1 MRAIDLRSDTVTQ
14 PTPAM
19 REAIAKAPV
28 GDDVY
33 GEDPDR
39 RRAPAQRAAQ
49 LLGKEAALFVPS
61 GSMGNQAS
69 LRTLTRPG
77 DVVLASEN
85 AHLLRYEAGAP
96 AALWGVH
103 VKTIGRDGLFD
114 ARDVRQAVVPSQ
126 DSHVA
131 PTRVLAFENTHNFA
145 GGRIFPLDA
154 LRDAAAAARE
164 LGLALH
170 LDGARLF
177 NAVVATG
184 VPAAAW
190 AEPFDTVS
198 FCLSKG
204 LGAPVG
210 SLVCGS
216 RAQIR
221 EVHRA
226 RKLLGGGMRQAGIL
240 AAAGLYALDH
250 HIERLAVD
258 HANAKRLRRGARS
271 ARHRGAP
278 RARDEHGDVRGGR
291 RGRVRARRSRDR
303 ALRINPI
310 APGRF
315 RAVTHL
321 DVTRGGHRRSA
332 RADRGDPPRSS
343 FFVGRESRRIP
354 LGRRLDGG
362 MPRSAAH
369 PPDELP
375 SRSLRCT
382 IWSSAPRKRERSF
395 AEIGAGPRVISPASR
410 RDASRSRIASAPPI
424 ESASNSRPLVPSARA
439 PSARQRAASGTSAV
453 ITTSPGLTFRAIQ
466 SSAASGSRPTTT
478 SSMPMPWGTC
488 IGAFATS
495 TTGMP

>member
-1 MRAIDLRSDTVTQ
+1 VRPIDLRSDTVTQ

-33 GEDPDR
+33 GEDPTVDALQR
-39 RRAPAQRAAQ
+39 RAAQ

-114 ARDVRQAVVPSQ
+114 ARDVRQAAVPAR

-131 PTRVLAFENTHNFA
+131 PTTVLAFENTHNFA
-145 GGRIFPLDA
+145 GGRIFPHGA
-154 LRDAAAAARE
+154 LRDAAATARE
-164 LGLALH
+164 LGLSLH

-177 NAVVATG
+177 NAVIATG
-184 VPAAAW
+184 IPAAVW

-210 SLVCGS
+210 SLVCGT
-216 RAQIR
+216 RTQIR

-250 HIERLAVD
+250 HIERLAAD
-258 HANAKRLRRGARS
+258 HANAGRFAEGLGALGIAVRPAPETNMVMFEVDDAAEFARGLS
-271 ARHRGAP
+271 
-278 RARDEHGDVRGGR
+278 E
-291 RGRVRARRSRDR
+291 R
-303 ALRINPI
+303 ALRINAI

-321 DVTRGGHRRSA
+321 DVSEADIDEALA
-332 RADRGDPPRSS
+332 R
-343 FFVGRESRRIP
+343 I
-354 LGRRLDGG
+354 
-362 MPRSAAH
+362 
-369 PPDELP
+369 
-375 SRSLRCT
+375 
-382 IWSSAPRKRERSF
+382 
-395 AEIGAGPRVISPASR
+395 AEIVREQ
-410 RDASRSRIASAPPI
+410 RS
-424 ESASNSRPLVPSARA
+424 
-439 PSARQRAASGTSAV
+439 T
-453 ITTSPGLTFRAIQ
+453 
-466 SSAASGSRPTTT
+466 
-478 SSMPMPWGTC
+478 
-488 IGAFATS
+488 
-495 TTGMP
+495 

>member
-33 GEDPDR
+33 GEDPTVDALQR
-39 RRAPAQRAAQ
+39 RAAQ

-103 VKTIGRDGLFD
+103 VETIGREGLFD

-126 DSHVA
+126 DAHVA
-131 PTRVLAFENTHNFA
+131 PTRVLAFENTHNAA

-154 LRDAAAAARE
+154 LRDAASAARE
-164 LGLALH
+164 LGLLLH

-184 VPAAAW
+184 VPAAVW

-226 RKLLGGGMRQAGIL
+226 RKLLGGAMRQAGIL

-250 HIERLAVD
+250 HIERLAAD
-258 HANAKRLRRGARS
+258 HANAVRFADGLAALGIAVRPAPETNMVMFEVADAAAFARGLS
-271 ARHRGAP
+271 
-278 RARDEHGDVRGGR
+278 E
-291 RGRVRARRSRDR
+291 R
-303 ALRINPI
+303 ALRINPV

-321 DVTRGGHRRSA
+321 DVTETDIDEA
-332 RADRGDPPRSS
+332 
-343 FFVGRESRRIP
+343 
-354 LGRRLDGG
+354 LD
-362 MPRSAAH
+362 
-369 PPDELP
+369 
-375 SRSLRCT
+375 
-382 IWSSAPRKRERSF
+382 
-395 AEIGAGPRVISPASR
+395 
-410 RDASRSRIASAPPI
+410 RIADI
-424 ESASNSRPLVPSARA
+424 LRRA
-439 PSARQRAASGTSAV
+439 N
-453 ITTSPGLTFRAIQ
+453 
-466 SSAASGSRPTTT
+466 
-478 SSMPMPWGTC
+478 
-488 IGAFATS
+488 
-495 TTGMP
+495 